1 MNTDIEYLKLLE
13 RDLTEAADREA
24 ALAAAPVARR
34 RRFVFGWG
42 TVAAAIVPVL
52 VVAGLIGWL
61 VTGGTGEGMKLADLG
76 TARRAVGAAPAGVP
90 SASPAPDTSAGG
102 GGATAGLLA
111 PYHRPQQFGD
121 LSKIIRD
128 GSIVIEVPKG
138 EFQTGFAAVTR
149 IADNNGGF
157 VLSSQTR
164 GQRQGTLTLR
174 IPAKRF
180 DQAMLAL
187 NQVGLVQA
195 TSVNGKDVTAEFVDL
210 NARLQNLV
218 LQRAQLRALMA
229 KATTIAE
236 TLTVQSHL
244 QNVQLQ
250 IDQIQGQLNYID
262 NQVAES
268 TIRVSLHE
276 KNAPQAVQQ
285 TTTVKNPSL
294 GTAWDR
300 AIQGFLNIIAAI
312 VVGLGYLIPLGIL
325 ALAVWLITLAVRRRR
340 AAS

>member
-1 MNTDIEYLKLLE
+1 MDTAE
-13 RDLTEAADREA
+13 REH
-24 ALAAAPVARR
+24 ALAAAPVKRSRR
-34 RRFVFGWG
+34 PRLGWG
-42 TVAAAIVPVL
+42 SVAAAIVPVL

-61 VTGGTGEGMKLADLG
+61 VTGGTSSNMASLSGDA
-76 TARRAVGAAPAGVP
+76 ARRAVAAPAMP
-90 SASPAPDTSAGG
+90 SATKAPVP
-102 GGATAGLLA
+102 GALIAQGADPLSHVFA
-111 PYHRPQQFGD
+111 HQQLGD

-128 GSIVIEVPKG
+128 GSIVIEVPKD
-138 EFQTGFAAVTR
+138 EFQKGFAAVTR
-149 IADNNGGF
+149 IADTTGGF

-164 GQRQGTLTLR
+164 GQRSGALTLR

-187 NQVGLVQA
+187 SQVGLVQA
-195 TSVNGKDVTAEFVDL
+195 TSVTGKDVTAEFVDL
-210 NARLQNLV
+210 NARLQNAID
-218 LQRAQLRALMA
+218 QRDALRALMA

-250 IDQIQGQLNYID
+250 IEQIQGQLHYID
-262 NQVAES
+262 DQVAES
-268 TIRVSLHE
+268 TIRVALHE
-276 KNAPQAVQQ
+276 KNAPHPTQQ

-300 AIQGFLNIIAAI
+300 AVQGFLNIIAAI